1 MDAKTLVKYALA
13 EDVGSGDVTSKATV
27 PANLKVKAVI
37 VAREEGRLAGVS
49 LAGEAFRQIDP
60 SLKFKVL
67 KQDGS
72 RIKNGTRL
80 AEIHGHARAILTGE
94 RTALN
99 LIQRLSGI
107 ATLTGKFVS
116 KVKGTGVK
124 ILDTRKTT
132 PCLRAPEKYAVK
144 MGGGTNHRFGLFDG
158 VLIKD
163 NHVHIAGGIKKAV
176 KDVRKKYPRLKI
188 EVETQNLAEVSEAM
202 GEDFDI
208 IMLDNMSIPDMK
220 KAVKMI
226 GGMYKIEISGG
237 VNIKNIRKFAK
248 IGADYISI
256 GALTHSAKSLNISMD
271 IILK

>member
-1 MDAKTLVKYALA
+1 M
-13 EDVGSGDVTSKATV
+13 
-27 PANLKVKAVI
+27 
-37 VAREEGRLAGVS
+37 
-49 LAGEAFRQIDP
+49 
-60 SLKFKVL
+60 
-67 KQDGS
+67 
-72 RIKNGTRL
+72 
-80 AEIHGHARAILTGE
+80 
-94 RTALN
+94 
-99 LIQRLSGI
+99 
-107 ATLTGKFVS
+107 
-116 KVKGTGVK
+116 
-124 ILDTRKTT
+124 
-132 PCLRAPEKYAVK
+132 K

-176 KDVRKKYPRLKI
+176 KDVRKKYPRLKL

-226 GGMYKIEISGG
+226 GGMYRIEISGG
-237 VNIKNIRKFAK
+237 VNINNIRKFAK
-248 IGADYISI
+248 IGADYISV

>member
-13 EDVGSGDVTSKATV
+13 EDVGTGDVTSKATV
-27 PANLKVKAVI
+27 PANFKVKAVI
-37 VAREEGRLAGVS
+37 VAREEGRLAGVNV
-49 LAGEAFRQIDP
+49 AGEAFRQIDP

-67 KQDGS
+67 KHDGS
-72 RIKNGTRL
+72 LIKDGTRL

-107 ATLTGKFVS
+107 ATLTDKFVS
-116 KVKGTGVK
+116 KVKGSGVK

-132 PCLRAPEKYAVK
+132 PCLRALEKYAVK

-188 EVETQNLAEVSEAM
+188 EVETQNLVEVSEAM

-248 IGADYISI
+248 IGADFISI

-271 IILK
+271 IIL

>member
-1 MDAKTLVKYALA
+1 MDSKLLVKYALA

-37 VAREEGRLAGVS
+37 VAREEGRLAGIS
-49 LAGEAFRQIDP
+49 LAGEVFRQIDP
-60 SLKFKVL
+60 SVKFKAL
-67 KQDGS
+67 KRDGS
-72 RIKNGTRL
+72 RIKDGTRL

-107 ATLTGKFVS
+107 ATLTDKFVS

-248 IGADYISI
+248 IGADFISI

-271 IILK
+271 ILL